1 MSSDKPPPRSLDL
14 VWARPDR
21 PRAGLRPALS
31 RDQIVRSAIELADSE
46 GIAALSIRK
55 LATRL
60 GAGAMSL
67 YWYVAS
73 KDDLIDLLLDAVYGE
88 ADLPQHPSGDW
99 RSDLGDVARGTRVL
113 MHRHP
118 WIAALVGNRA
128 LLGPNALRRIDY
140 SLATLDPIGVDV
152 STMMG
157 LLGAINAYVTGF
169 VLNELGEAETRRRT
183 GLSDEEFRLSAAPY
197 VQEQVIA
204 SGRYPHLAR
213 YVMEGEDRDADAEFA
228 FGLNCLLDGIAAFKA
243 TSRS

>member
-1 MSSDKPPPRSLDL
+1 
-14 VWARPDR
+14 
-21 PRAGLRPALS
+21 
-31 RDQIVRSAIELADSE
+31 
-46 GIAALSIRK
+46 
-55 LATRL
+55 
-60 GAGAMSL
+60 
-67 YWYVAS
+67 
-73 KDDLIDLLLDAVYGE
+73 
-88 ADLPQHPSGDW
+88 
-99 RSDLGDVARGTRVL
+99 
-113 MHRHP
+113 
-118 WIAALVGNRA
+118 
-128 LLGPNALRRIDY
+128 
-140 SLATLDPIGVDV
+140 
-152 STMMG
+152 MMG